1 MQHKRISCGEASE
14 ELVGADVMLY
24 GWCRYIR
31 DHGGKL
37 FIDIADRHGSTQLVF
52 EGELVKDA
60 EEFGREYVIMAAGKV
75 GLRDEDT
82 VDTSNKTGKI
92 EVRVEEVKLIS
103 KAKTPPF
110 ELIEE
115 KEKFL
120 ANEETRLQYRYLDLR
135 RSSMTKNIVLRS
147 EVTKA
152 VRQFFWGKGFLELE
166 TPTLIKDTYDTGART
181 FVVPSRISKGK
192 FYSLPQSPQFYKQL
206 CMIAGLDRYF
216 QIAKCY
222 RDEDP
227 REDRQPEFTQIDIE
241 ASFVDEENIQGIME
255 EMMADLFKKVLG
267 KEITTPFKK
276 MEFEQA
282 FESYGSDKPDL
293 RFPNKI
299 VDISDIAGNS
309 DYNIL
314 KRIVANKGK
323 VRMLSFHAEY
333 GVSKKITEKYMLKA
347 VELAKSYGL
356 QGLTWLYVKEGKL
369 RSEPES
375 IANVFGPIEAE
386 ILSRMG
392 PKPDEGDII
401 IIGGDLSDS
410 VLLSTLGKLRNTIG
424 NDVGKYE
431 NDYAFVW
438 IVDFPMFEKD
448 EITGRL
454 KPSHNPVTM
463 PKDTSDE
470 SFLNNPEGIKS
481 RQYDLVLNGYELGSG
496 SIRVT
501 DPELQRKILS
511 RIGIE
516 EAEIESNF
524 GFFLEALAYGTPV
537 HGGIAL
543 GLDRLV
549 ALMAGTPNIRDFI
562 LFPKNKKFE
571 SPMDGSPAAISSKRL
586 FDDFGISVK

>member
-1 MQHKRISCGEASE
+1 MQRKRINCGEASE
-14 ELVGADVMLY
+14 GMVGADVMLY

-37 FIDIADRHGSTQLVF
+37 FIDIADRYGSTQLVF
-52 EGELVKDA
+52 SGELAKDA
-60 EEFGREYVIMAAGKV
+60 NEFSREYVIMAAGKIE
-75 GLRDEDT
+75 LRDEDT
-82 VDTSNKTGKI
+82 IDASNKTG
-92 EVRVEEVKLIS
+92 RVEVMVEEAKLIS
-103 KAKTPPF
+103 KARTPPF
-110 ELIEE
+110 EIIEE

-135 RSSMTKNIVLRS
+135 RPSMTKNIVLRS
-147 EVTKA
+147 EVTKT

-181 FVVPSRISKGK
+181 FVVPSRISKGN

-206 CMIAGLDRYF
+206 CMIAGLDKYF

-241 ASFVDEENIQGIME
+241 ASFVSEEDIQGIME
-255 EMMADLFKKVLG
+255 EMMADLFRKALG
-267 KEITTPFKK
+267 KEIKIPFRK

-282 FESYGSDKPDL
+282 FNSYGSDKPDF
-293 RFPNKI
+293 RFSNGI
-299 VDISDIAGNS
+299 IDISDIAGSSN
-309 DYNIL
+309 YNIL
-314 KRIVANKGK
+314 KRIVANNGRVK
-323 VRMLSFHAEY
+323 MLSFHAEY
-333 GVSKKITEKYMLKA
+333 GSSKKITEKYMLKT
-347 VELAKSYGL
+347 VDLAKSYGL
-356 QGLTWLYVKEGKL
+356 QGLTWLYIKEGKL
-369 RSEPES
+369 HSEPES
-375 IANVFGPIEAE
+375 IATVFKPIEAE
-386 ILSRMG
+386 ILSRMDQR
-392 PKPDEGDII
+392 PEEGDII

-410 VLLSTLGKLRNTIG
+410 ILLSTLGKLRNTMG

-431 NDYAFVW
+431 TDYAFAW

-448 EITGRL
+448 EITGKL

-496 SIRVT
+496 SIRIT
-501 DPELQRKILS
+501 DPELQKKILKL
-511 RIGIE
+511 IGID

-524 GFFLEALAYGTPV
+524 GFFIDALSYGTPV

-571 SPMDGSPAAISSKRL
+571 SPMDKSPSEISIKRL
-586 FDDFGISVK
+586 SEDFGISIK